1 MPKVTERHTVV
12 RELLEVMTKEELAD
26 KMKVSIFT
34 ILAWRDARRKPN
46 FATFYL
52 LKRIHKQRVK

>member
-1 MPKVTERHTVV
+1 MLKINERHTIV
-12 RELLEVMTKEELAD
+12 RELLEVMSKEELAD

-34 ILAWRDARRKPN
+34 VLAWRDIRRTPN

-52 LKRIHKQRVK
+52 LKRIHKQKVK

>member
-1 MPKVTERHTVV
+1 MPKVTVYQRIVK
-12 RELLEVMTKEELAD
+12 ELLEVMTKEELAD

-52 LKRIHKQRVK
+52 LKRIHKQRIK